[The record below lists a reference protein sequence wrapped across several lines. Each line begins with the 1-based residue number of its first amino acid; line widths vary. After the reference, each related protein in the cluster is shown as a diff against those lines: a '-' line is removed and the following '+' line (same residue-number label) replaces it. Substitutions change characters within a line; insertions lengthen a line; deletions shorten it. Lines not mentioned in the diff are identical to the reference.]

1 MLFETK
7 GREEDPQIL
16 IRKHTGGGTLQ
27 GDASKQL
34 ETLYKPEQVD
44 KLNNAKVDVLKLC
57 RQWWEE
63 FKRTTRK
70 DVIEKSD
77 VFKDKDGNNDS
88 KALRYRRA
96 LEDKGL
102 LESNA
107 DTTENG
113 SEIALCPLNNR
124 PVTAIRMLRHSGIE
138 DWQTMQKMGW
148 RLCAPPMRLPYAQ
161 DHRFK

>member
-57 RQWWEE
+57 HQWWEE

-77 VFKDKDGNNDS
+77 GFKDKDGNNDS
-88 KALRYRRA
+88 KA
-96 LEDKGL
+96 
-102 LESNA
+102 
-107 DTTENG
+107 DTTENE
-113 SEIALCPLNNR
+113 SEIALGPLNIR
-124 PVTAIRMLRHSGIE
+124 PVTAIRLLRHSGIE

>member
-16 IRKHTGGGTLQ
+16 IRKHTDGGTLQ

-77 VFKDKDGNNDS
+77 GFKDKDGNNDS

-124 PVTAIRMLRHSGIE
+124 PSQLSECCGTAALRNG
-138 DWQTMQKMGW
+138 
-148 RLCAPPMRLPYAQ
+148 RRC
-161 DHRFK
+161 

>member
-77 VFKDKDGNNDS
+77 GFKVSGCGCKPSASSHQPSDVVFDCF
-88 KALRYRRA
+88 AVA
-96 LEDKGL
+96 QEDIT
-102 LESNA
+102 S
-107 DTTENG
+107 
-113 SEIALCPLNNR
+113 
-124 PVTAIRMLRHSGIE
+124 
-138 DWQTMQKMGW
+138 
-148 RLCAPPMRLPYAQ
+148 
-161 DHRFK
+161 